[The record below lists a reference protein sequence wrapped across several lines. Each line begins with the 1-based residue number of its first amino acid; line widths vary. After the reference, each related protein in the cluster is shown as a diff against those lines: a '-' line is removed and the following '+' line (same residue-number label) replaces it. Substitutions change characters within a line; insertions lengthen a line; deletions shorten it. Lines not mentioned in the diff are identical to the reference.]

1 MSSTYAGVL
10 RWDHDA
16 ASRGTISLLDVF
28 VSRKVGPLMSD
39 AKGSQDSQ
47 APRESRQRNALAW
60 RFYGG
65 LGILLILM
73 LLIVALAIPH
83 MPWGDESYRSP
94 EILAGAAVLL
104 GFCYLA
110 FFLWTR
116 RALFEP
122 LMALQAWASK
132 IRQGEFGARFSDT
145 RSRDTGDLSQNVD
158 RLSEWLEALAEE
170 RDRELQAQRDRLEER
185 TQLANE
191 LHDSLAQTLA
201 SLKFQIRVLD
211 DTLRQDSERA
221 IWHEMERIEGS
232 IDEANVELRELI
244 AHFRAPVSQHG
255 LVSGIRRL
263 LSRLRKEAGIEVVL
277 QNQGVEPQVPA
288 EVETQLL
295 RIVQEALA
303 NVRKHS
309 AAHMVRVL
317 LSQDA
322 RGRCRIIIED
332 DGEGMSGEDAPG
344 IESHHFG
351 LSIMRERAA
360 SINAEL
366 VIESEPG
373 EGTRVAIELDL

>member
-1 MSSTYAGVL
+1 M
-10 RWDHDA
+10 
-16 ASRGTISLLDVF
+16 LDVF
-28 VSRKVGPLMSD
+28 ASRKVGPLMSD

-73 LLIVALAIPH
+73 LLIVALAIQH

-94 EILAGAAVLL
+94 GILAGAAALL
-104 GFCYLA
+104 GLCFLA
-110 FFLWTR
+110 FLLWTR
-116 RALFEP
+116 RALLEP

-132 IRQGEFGARFSDT
+132 IRQGEFGARFSDA

-221 IWHEMERIEGS
+221 IWHEMERIESS

-344 IESHHFG
+344 IENHHFG

-373 EGTRVAIELDL
+373 DGTRVAIELDL

>member
-1 MSSTYAGVL
+1 
-10 RWDHDA
+10 
-16 ASRGTISLLDVF
+16 
-28 VSRKVGPLMSD
+28 MSD

-201 SLKFQIRVLD
+201 SLKFQIRVL
-211 DTLRQDSERA
+211 
-221 IWHEMERIEGS
+221 ERIESS

-255 LVSGIRRL
+255 MVSGIRRL

-309 AAHMVRVL
+309 GAHMVRVL

>member
-1 MSSTYAGVL
+1 
-10 RWDHDA
+10 
-16 ASRGTISLLDVF
+16 
-28 VSRKVGPLMSD
+28 MSD
-39 AKGSQDSQ
+39 AMGSQDSQ
-47 APRESRQRNALAW
+47 APRESRHRNALAW

-73 LLIVALAIPH
+73 LLIVALAIQH

-94 EILAGAAVLL
+94 GILAGAAMLL
-104 GFCYLA
+104 GLCLLA

-116 RALFEP
+116 RALLEP

-145 RSRDTGDLSQNVD
+145 RSHETGDLSQNVD
-158 RLSEWLEALAEE
+158 RLSEWLETLVDE

-221 IWHEMERIEGS
+221 IWHEMERIESS